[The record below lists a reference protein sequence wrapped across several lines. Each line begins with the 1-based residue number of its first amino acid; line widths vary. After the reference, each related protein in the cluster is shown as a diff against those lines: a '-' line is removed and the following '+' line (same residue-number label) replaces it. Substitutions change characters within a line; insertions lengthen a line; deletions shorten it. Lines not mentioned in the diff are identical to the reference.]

1 MPNMQETE
9 GKTPERR
16 LPPGGPFRPYRSEAA
31 KFAER
36 YKRICLLSETEQM
49 RLAEGRVLIVGL
61 GGLGGHVL
69 DMLARMGVGRIVG
82 ADGDVF
88 EPSNL
93 NRQLLCTEK
102 RLGMNKAE
110 AARLHVAEV
119 NSEIAFTAVPRFV
132 RGPELEALAQEA
144 NVIVDALGGLRDR
157 AALQSAATRAG
168 APLVSAGISGL
179 TGWVAVVLPRE
190 EGPAAY
196 LGAGDEGGG
205 GVEEKEGN
213 LAPTA
218 ALAAALQAA
227 EVLKLLTGK
236 PHQKGLLLFD
246 LAENVFAPL
255 EWN

>member
-1 MPNMQETE
+1 MP
-9 GKTPERR
+9 GAA
-16 LPPGGPFRPYRSEAA
+16 GGPFRQNRSGAVM
-31 KFAER
+31 FAER
-36 YKRICLLSETEQM
+36 YKRNCLLSEAEQA
-49 RLAEGRVLIVGL
+49 RLAAGRVLIVGL

-93 NRQLLCTEK
+93 NRQLLCTE
-102 RLGMNKAE
+102 RRIGLNKAE
-110 AARLHVAEV
+110 AARQHVAEV

-132 RGPELEALAQEA
+132 RGPELEDLAREA
-144 NVIVDALGGLRDR
+144 DVIVDALGGLRDR
-157 AALQSAATRAG
+157 AALQSAAARAG
-168 APLVSAGISGL
+168 VPLVSAGISGL
-179 TGWVAVVLPRE
+179 TGWVAVVMPGE
-190 EGPAAY
+190 DGPAAY

-218 ALAAALQAA
+218 ALAAALQVS

-246 LAENVFAPL
+246 LAENVFTPL
-255 EWN
+255 EWSR